1 MIDVK
6 TTTVDGKLVDI
17 TSINEYLRRQEM
29 YDENPSMYSS
39 TALEVES
46 NGKHLI
52 LPFRGKLDDRPGIYM
67 DGVMGKIRYP
77 KEDEIEKYDASNL
90 DIVNVGNSSNIEE
103 FLNKNK
109 QIRDMESVML
119 TDVDNA
125 FIPPLRQDDTP
136 EMRAFKEAIA
146 SKKCDIGKYSQ
157 RFGNNYLNDKR
168 ILKDKKI
175 SMDKLIS
182 ISKNLDIELELTI
195 RNANNGDVP
204 NPMDHEIT
212 VILTGSEEDSNGG
225 E

>member
-1 MIDVK
+1 MVDAK

-17 TSINEYLRRQEM
+17 TSTEEFLRKQEM

-39 TALEVES
+39 IALNVEKD
-46 NGKHLI
+46 GKHLI
-52 LPFRGKLDDRPGIYM
+52 LPFRGKLDDRPGVYM
-67 DGVMGKIRYP
+67 DGILGRIRYP
-77 KEDEIEKYDASNL
+77 NDDEIDTYDSDKL
-90 DIVNVGNSSNIEE
+90 EIIDVGNSSNIEE

-109 QIRDMESVML
+109 QIRDMESIML

-182 ISKNLDIELELTI
+182 ISRNLDIELELRI